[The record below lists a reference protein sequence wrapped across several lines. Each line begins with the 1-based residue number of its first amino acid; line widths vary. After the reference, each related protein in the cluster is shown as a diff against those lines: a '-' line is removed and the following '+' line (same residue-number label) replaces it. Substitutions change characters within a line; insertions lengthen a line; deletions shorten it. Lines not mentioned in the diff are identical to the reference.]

1 MGAPLT
7 YNWTEKIFDTRRKT
21 NDFKAYKTDTRLT
34 KSDDGTFMFT
44 YLQYNWEEDKTTHK
58 FKRSDVRAETPL
70 VSITPDNVVTL
81 LAPDM
86 KGWPSVHHMTI
97 RNRLQDITG
106 LAIYSDTGHH
116 RNKETP
122 IRITS
127 RYYGQ
132 HGWQKQAW
140 CANTND
146 KSIPYKMG
154 TQFRTIDNKSGMTE
168 CLNIPKDIKRVVKNE
183 AVQAAKAD
191 TVIIRKLAMV
201 MLRVGFEEHIE
212 KKLNSYWYAPQ
223 QIKLIKDID
232 YKNPTGDDA
241 LAVLAQG
248 LRMATRPDA
257 HVWKEG
263 KYTEL
268 SMEERISLLRSR
280 TLENGMKALR
290 QHIYATTNGYDKVEV
305 S

>member
-1 MGAPLT
+1 MAVSIN
-7 YNWTEKIFDTRRKT
+7 YKWTEHVFSTRRKSK
-21 NDFKAYKTDTRLT
+21 DFKAYKTDTRLT
-34 KSDDGTFMFT
+34 KADDGTFTFT
-44 YLQYNWEEDKTTHK
+44 YVQYNWEEDKTTHQH
-58 FKRSDVRAETPL
+58 KRSDVRAETPL

-86 KGWPSVHHMTI
+86 KGWPSIHHMTI
-97 RNRLQDITG
+97 RNRVQDITG

-116 RNKETP
+116 KNKETP

-154 TQFRTIDNKSGMTE
+154 TQFRTIDSKSGLTE
-168 CLNIPKDIKRVVKNE
+168 CLNPPKDIKKVVKNE
-183 AVQAAKAD
+183 AVQQAKAD
-191 TVIIRKLAMV
+191 TAVIRKLAMV

-241 LAVLAQG
+241 MAVLAQG
-248 LRMATRPDA
+248 LRIANKPDT
-257 HVWKEG
+257 HVWVDGAYKPR
-263 KYTEL
+263 T
-268 SMEERISLLRSR
+268 MDERVRLMRERVLD
-280 TLENGMKALR
+280 NGMKALR
-290 QHIYATTNGYDKVEV
+290 KHIYATTGGYEQVEA
-305 S
+305 

>member
-1 MGAPLT
+1 MGVSIN
-7 YNWTEKIFDTRRKT
+7 YKWTEHVFSTRRKT
-21 NDFKAYKTDTRLT
+21 KDFKAYKTDTHLT
-34 KSDDGTFMFT
+34 KSDDGTFTFS
-44 YLQYNWEEDKTTHK
+44 YIRWEWEENKKTGNYRRVK
-58 FKRSDVRAETPL
+58 QVDVTPL
-70 VSITPDNVVTL
+70 VSITPDNVMTL
-81 LAPDM
+81 LAPDD
-86 KGWPSVHHMTI
+86 KGWPSVSHMTI

-106 LAIYSDTGHH
+106 LDVFSDTGHH
-116 RNKETP
+116 RNKEMAV
-122 IRITS
+122 RVSS
-127 RYYGQ
+127 RFYGTQ
-132 HGWQKQAW
+132 GWEKQAW
-140 CANTND
+140 CANTRD
-146 KSIPYKMG
+146 KTIPYKQG
-154 TQFRTIDNKSGMTE
+154 TQFRVGLLQGRVE
-168 CLNIPKDIKRVVKNE
+168 CLNPPKDIKNIVKNE
-183 AVQAAKAD
+183 AIQSAKAD

-223 QIKLIKDID
+223 QVKLLKDID

>member
-7 YNWTEKIFDTRRKT
+7 YNWAEKIFATRRKT

-34 KSDDGTFMFT
+34 KAEDGTFMFN
-44 YLQYNWEEDKTTHK
+44 YVQWEWEQSKVTNK
-58 FKRSDVRAETPL
+58 YERVKQRATTPL
-70 VSITPDNVVTL
+70 VSITPDDVVTL
-81 LAPDM
+81 LAPDT

-116 RNKETP
+116 KNKETP

-140 CANTND
+140 CSHTSD
-146 KSIPYKMG
+146 KTIPYKTG
-154 TQFRTIDNKSGMTE
+154 TQFRTIDSKSGLTE
-168 CLNIPKDIKRVVKNE
+168 CLNTPKDIKSVVKNE
-183 AVQAAKAD
+183 AIQSTKAD

-201 MLRVGFEEHIE
+201 MLRVGYEEHLE

-241 LAVLAQG
+241 MAVLAHG
-248 LRMATRPDA
+248 LRLASRPDT

-290 QHIYATTNGYDKVEV
+290 QHIYATTNGYEKVEV
-305 S
+305 